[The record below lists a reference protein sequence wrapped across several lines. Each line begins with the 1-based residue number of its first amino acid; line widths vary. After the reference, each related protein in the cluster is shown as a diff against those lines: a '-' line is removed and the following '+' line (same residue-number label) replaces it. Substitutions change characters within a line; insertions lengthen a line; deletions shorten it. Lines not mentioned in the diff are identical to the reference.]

1 MSKISKKLLNIFENY
16 GSSATVHGISYI
28 FKRNSR
34 LQEKPVYILAVTG
47 AVFFAIWSSRD
58 IYISW
63 KSNPVLTTIENFA
76 YPIENIPFPS
86 ITICP
91 QGADNNILKSVLFKQ
106 FNEYLDRKNL
116 TLDELTIEE
125 AQIWSARFLN
135 ETYPGAKKSPDN
147 YVTLFRAQ
155 NLKSNIRTKANINPE
170 DQVNDCNQTLQ
181 TRKERRKRNTQYGVC
196 PDNTIPNGFGKCF
209 HISENEMSYSE
220 AVTYCED
227 VASDRQSSVHHFMQE
242 SDFTSLYE
250 LLDKGIVL
258 DIQVF
263 SLFIILLDCPKS

>member
-1 MSKISKKLLNIFENY
+1 MTKIPKKFERILENY
-16 GSSATVHGISYI
+16 GTSATLHGISYI

-34 LQEKPVYILAVTG
+34 LLERPIFILAVIG
-47 AVFFAIWSSRD
+47 AVSFAIWSSRD

-63 KSNPVLTTIENFA
+63 KSDPVLTTIENFA

-91 QGADNNILKSVLFKQ
+91 QGADNSILKSVLFKQ
-106 FNEYLDRKNL
+106 FNEYLEKKNL

-125 AQIWSARFLN
+125 AKIWSVRFLN
-135 ETYPGAKKSPDN
+135 DTYPGAKKPPDN

-170 DQVNDCNQTLQ
+170 DHVNDCNQTLQ

-209 HISENEMSYSE
+209 HVSENEMSYSE
-220 AVTYCED
+220 AVMYCED
-227 VASDRQSSVHHFMQE
+227 VATDRQSSIHHFMQD

-258 DIQVF
+258 KSQAL
-263 SLFIILLDCPKS
+263 SLLILLS